1 MKKYLLC
8 HIICIILVFLIPLI
22 VISVGNIG
30 SFTSVTEYTPTLSF
44 KNITVYNAAEDKV
57 MEMDL
62 EEYLCG
68 AIAAEMPVSFPY
80 EALKAQAVAARTY
93 IVKRCE
99 NASAYADAHKGAMV
113 CTSSAHCNAWLSKEE
128 RMDKW
133 DKQEA
138 ASNWNKIVSAVN
150 DTSGE
155 IMTYEG
161 EPITAVFYAIS
172 SGKTENAEDVWGG
185 NVPYLKS
192 AESPYD
198 EQAPGYSST
207 AVFSKE
213 EFKSIIL
220 SAGKGADLSGA
231 PNTWYTNEN
240 RSEGGAVTTCNI
252 GGAVFKGTE
261 IRSLFSLRSHNYTL
275 SYADG
280 TFTFNVK
287 GYGHGVGMSQWG
299 AKYYAEEGK
308 SYKDILKIY
317 YNGISFS
324 KL

>member
-1 MKKYLLC
+1 MKKYLIC
-8 HIICIILVFLIPLI
+8 HIICIALVFIIPLV
-22 VISVGNIG
+22 VILTGNIATG
-30 SFTSVTEYTPTLSF
+30 TNFSEYKPTLSF
-44 KNITVYNAAEDKV
+44 KSITVYNSKTDKV

-68 AIAAEMPVSFPY
+68 VLAAEMPVSFPY

-99 NASAYADAHKGAMV
+99 NAAPSDAHKGAMM
-113 CTSSAHCNAWLSKEE
+113 CTSSAHCNAWLSKDE
-128 RMDKW
+128 RMAKW
-133 DKQEA
+133 DKSEA
-138 ASNWNKIVSAVN
+138 PGNWNKIVSAVN

-155 IMTYEG
+155 IMTYDG
-161 EPITAVFYAIS
+161 APITAVFYAIS

-185 NVPYLKS
+185 DVPYLQS
-192 AESPYD
+192 AESPHD
-198 EQAPGYSST
+198 TQAPGYSS
-207 AVFSKE
+207 AASFSTE

-220 SAGKGADLSGA
+220 SSGKSADLSA
-231 PNTWYTNEN
+231 SPKNWYKNEN
-240 RSEGGAVTTCNI
+240 RSEGGAVLDCMI

-275 SYADG
+275 SYNNG

-308 SYKDILKIY
+308 NYKDILKIY
-317 YNGISFS
+317 YSGISFR

>member
-1 MKKYLLC
+1 MKKYIIY
-8 HIICIILVFLIPLI
+8 HIISILLIFLIPVTVTGL
-22 VISVGNIG
+22 GNIG
-30 SFTSVTEYTPTLSF
+30 AKTEITEYAPTLSF
-44 KNITVYNAAEDKV
+44 KTISVYNTETDKV
-57 MEMDL
+57 IEMDL

-68 AIAAEMPVSFPY
+68 VISAEMPVSFPY

-99 NASAYADAHKGAMV
+99 NDSASDEHKGAMV
-113 CTSSAHCNAWLSKEE
+113 CTSSSHCSAWLSKEE
-128 RMDKW
+128 RMEKW
-133 DKQEA
+133 DRESA
-138 ASNWNKIVSAVN
+138 TSNWNKIVSAVN

-155 IMTYEG
+155 IMTYDG

-172 SGKTENAEDVWGG
+172 SGKTENAADVWGG
-185 NVPYLKS
+185 NVPYLQS

-198 EQAPGYSST
+198 SQAPGYSS
-207 AVFSKE
+207 AVSFSKE
-213 EFKSIIL
+213 EFENIIL
-220 SAGKGADLSGA
+220 SSGKGADLSGS
-231 PNTWYTNEN
+231 PDEWYKNEN
-240 RSEGGAVTTCNI
+240 RSEGGAVMNCNI

-275 SYADG
+275 SYSGG

-308 SYKDILKIY
+308 SYKDILQIY
-317 YNGISFS
+317 YTGINFR
-324 KL
+324 KI

>member
-1 MKKYLLC
+1 MKKYLIC
-8 HIICIILVFLIPLI
+8 HIICLLLVFIIPLI
-22 VISVGNIG
+22 VIPGFNIVSG
-30 SFTSVTEYTPTLSF
+30 INVSEYKPTLSF
-44 KNITVYNAAEDKV
+44 KRVTVYNPETDKV

-68 AIAAEMPVSFPY
+68 VISAEMPASFPY

-99 NASAYADAHKGAMV
+99 NSALSDTHKGAMV
-113 CTSSAHCNAWLSKEE
+113 CTSSSHCNAWLSKEE
-128 RMDKW
+128 RMAKW
-133 DKQEA
+133 DKNEA
-138 ASNWNKIVSAVN
+138 EGNWNKIVSAVN

-155 IMTYEG
+155 IMTYDG
-161 EPITAVFYAIS
+161 APITAVFYAIS

-185 NVPYLKS
+185 NVPYLQS

-198 EQAPGYSST
+198 SQAPGYSSE
-207 AVFSKE
+207 ASFSEK
-213 EFKSIIL
+213 EFKNIIL
-220 SAGKGADLSGA
+220 ASGKDADLSE
-231 PNTWYTNEN
+231 PPSKWYKNEN
-240 RSEGGAVTTCNI
+240 RSEGGAVLECNI

-275 SYADG
+275 SYTNG

-308 SYKDILKIY
+308 NYKDILKIY
-317 YNGISFS
+317 YNGISFR
-324 KL
+324 KI

>member
-1 MKKYLLC
+1 MKKYLIC
-8 HIICIILVFLIPLI
+8 HIICILLIFIIPLI
-22 VISVGNIG
+22 VILAGNIDV
-30 SFTSVTEYTPTLSF
+30 FTNITEYSPKLSL
-44 KNITVYNAAEDKV
+44 KRITVYNVNEDKV

-68 AIAAEMPVSFPY
+68 VICAEMPASFPY

-99 NASAYADAHKGAMV
+99 NSTFSNEHKGAMV

-128 RMDKW
+128 RMSKW
-133 DKQEA
+133 NKSEA
-138 ASNWNKIVSAVN
+138 EGNWNKIVSAVN

-155 IMTYEG
+155 IMTYDG
-161 EPITAVFYAIS
+161 APITAVFYAIS

-185 NVPYLKS
+185 NVPYLQS

-198 EQAPGYSST
+198 AQAPGYSST
-207 AVFSKE
+207 AAFSKE
-213 EFKSIIL
+213 EFKNIIL
-220 SAGKGADLSGA
+220 SAGKGADLSTS
-231 PNTWYTNEN
+231 PKNWYKNEN
-240 RSEGGAVTTCNI
+240 RSEGGAVLSCNI
-252 GGAVFKGTE
+252 GGAIFKGTE
-261 IRSLFSLRSHNYTL
+261 IRSLFSLRSHNFTL
-275 SYADG
+275 SYSDG

-308 SYKDILKIY
+308 NYKDILKIY
-317 YNGISFS
+317 YSGISFH
-324 KL
+324 KI

>member
-1 MKKYLLC
+1 MKKYLIC
-8 HIICIILVFLIPLI
+8 HMICILLIFIIPLI
-22 VISVGNIG
+22 VILVGNIEV
-30 SFTSVTEYTPTLSF
+30 FTNLTEYKPKHSF
-44 KNITVYNAAEDKV
+44 KTITVYNPETDKV

-68 AIAAEMPVSFPY
+68 VLCAEMPASFPY

-99 NASAYADAHKGAMV
+99 NAPSDEHKGAMV
-113 CTSSAHCNAWLSKEE
+113 CTSSAHCNAWLSKDE
-128 RMDKW
+128 RMKKW
-133 DKQEA
+133 DKRQA
-138 ASNWNKIVSAVN
+138 QANWNKIVSAVN

-155 IMTYEG
+155 IMTYDG
-161 EPITAVFYAIS
+161 VPITAVFYAIS

-185 NVPYLKS
+185 NVPYLQS
-192 AESPYD
+192 AESPHD
-198 EQAPGYSST
+198 TRAPGYSSI
-207 AVFSKE
+207 VSFSKE

-220 SAGKGADLSGA
+220 SAGKGADLSA
-231 PNTWYTNEN
+231 SPKNWCQNEN
-240 RSEGGAVTTCNI
+240 RSEGGAVLDCMI

-275 SYADG
+275 SYDNG

-308 SYKDILKIY
+308 NYKDILKIY
-317 YNGISFS
+317 YSGISFS

>member
-1 MKKYLLC
+1 MKKYLFC
-8 HIICIILVFLIPLI
+8 HIICLLLIFIIPLT
-22 VISVGNIG
+22 VVLMSNIASG
-30 SFTSVTEYTPTLSF
+30 ITIAEYKPTLSF
-44 KNITVYNAAEDKV
+44 KRVTVYNPETDKV

-68 AIAAEMPVSFPY
+68 VICAEMPASFPY

-99 NASAYADAHKGAMV
+99 NATSSDEHKGAMV
-113 CTSSAHCNAWLSKEE
+113 CTSSSHCNAWLSKEE
-128 RMDKW
+128 RMSKW
-133 DKQEA
+133 NKNEA
-138 ASNWNKIVSAVN
+138 EGNWNKIVSAVN

-155 IMTYEG
+155 IMTYDG
-161 EPITAVFYAIS
+161 APITAVFYAIS

-198 EQAPGYSST
+198 AQAPGFSST
-207 AVFSKE
+207 VTFSKE
-213 EFKSIIL
+213 EFKNIVL
-220 SAGKGADLSGA
+220 SSGKGADLSA
-231 PNTWYTNEN
+231 SPKNWYKNEN
-240 RSEGGAVTTCNI
+240 RSEGGAVIDCNI
-252 GGAVFKGTE
+252 GGTVFKGTE
-261 IRSLFSLRSHNYTL
+261 VRSLFSLRSHNYTL

-308 SYKDILKIY
+308 NYKDILKIY
-317 YNGISFS
+317 YSGISFQ
-324 KL
+324 KI

>member
-1 MKKYLLC
+1 MKKYLFC
-8 HIICIILVFLIPLI
+8 HIICIILVFIIPLI
-22 VISVGNIG
+22 VISAGHFV
-30 SFTSVTEYTPTLSF
+30 FPATFTEYKPKLSL
-44 KNITVYNAAEDKV
+44 KTVTVYNPETDKV
-57 MEMDL
+57 MELDL

-68 AIAAEMPVSFPY
+68 VIAAEMPASFPY

-99 NASAYADAHKGAMV
+99 NSVPSDAHKGAMM
-113 CTSSAHCNAWLSKEE
+113 CTSSSHCNAWLSKED
-128 RMDKW
+128 RMAKW
-133 DKQEA
+133 DKDSAQ
-138 ASNWNKIVSAVN
+138 SNWNKIVSAVS

-155 IMTYEG
+155 IMTYDG
-161 EPITAVFYAIS
+161 APITAVFYAIS

-185 NVPYLKS
+185 DVPYLKS
-192 AESPYD
+192 AASPYD

-207 AVFSKE
+207 AVFSE
-213 EFKSIIL
+213 NEFKNIIL
-220 SAGKGADLSGA
+220 SAGKGADLSA
-231 PNTWYTNEN
+231 LPKNWYKNEN
-240 RSEGGAVTTCNI
+240 RSEGGAVLSCNI

>member
-8 HIICIILVFLIPLI
+8 HFICLLLIFIIPLT
-22 VISVGNIG
+22 VILASNIATG
-30 SFTSVTEYTPTLSF
+30 INVSEYKPTLSL
-44 KNITVYNAAEDKV
+44 KSITVYNSKTDKV

-68 AIAAEMPVSFPY
+68 VISAEMPASFPY

-99 NASAYADAHKGAMV
+99 NSTSTDAHKGAMM
-113 CTSSAHCNAWLSKEE
+113 CTSSAHCNAWFSKEE
-128 RMDKW
+128 RMEKW
-133 DKQEA
+133 EKSEA
-138 ASNWNKIVSAVN
+138 QSNWNKIVSAVN

-155 IMTYEG
+155 IMTYDG
-161 EPITAVFYAIS
+161 APITAVFYAIS

-185 NVPYLKS
+185 NVPYLQS

-198 EQAPGYSST
+198 TQAPGYSST
-207 AVFSKE
+207 ATFSKE
-213 EFKSIIL
+213 EFKNIIL
-220 SAGKGADLSGA
+220 SAGKGADLSDS
-231 PNTWYTNEN
+231 PSTWYKNEN
-240 RSEGGAVTTCNI
+240 RSEGGAVLDCNI

-275 SYADG
+275 SYDDG
-280 TFTFNVK
+280 SFTFNVK

-317 YNGISFS
+317 YSGISFR
-324 KL
+324 KI

>member
-1 MKKYLLC
+1 MKKYLIC
-8 HIICIILVFLIPLI
+8 HIICILLVFIIPLI
-22 VISVGNIG
+22 VILVGNIDV
-30 SFTSVTEYTPTLSF
+30 FTNITEYRPKLSL
-44 KNITVYNAAEDKV
+44 KRITVYNVNEDKV

-68 AIAAEMPVSFPY
+68 VICAEMPVSFPY

-99 NASAYADAHKGAMV
+99 NVAPSDEHKGAMV

-128 RMDKW
+128 RMSKW
-133 DKQEA
+133 NKSEA
-138 ASNWNKIVSAVN
+138 EGNWNKIVSAVN

-155 IMTYEG
+155 IMTYDG
-161 EPITAVFYAIS
+161 APITAVFYAIS

-185 NVPYLKS
+185 NVPYLQS

-198 EQAPGYSST
+198 TQAPGYSST
-207 AVFSKE
+207 ATFSKE
-213 EFKSIIL
+213 EFKNIIL
-220 SAGKGADLSGA
+220 SSGKGADLSA
-231 PNTWYTNEN
+231 SPKNWYKNEN
-240 RSEGGAVTTCNI
+240 RSEGGAVLSCNI

-308 SYKDILKIY
+308 NYKDILKIY
-317 YNGISFS
+317 YSGISFH
-324 KL
+324 KI

>member
-8 HIICIILVFLIPLI
+8 HMILLILIFLIPLA
-22 VISVGNIG
+22 VIGIGNIATG
-30 SFTSVTEYTPTLSF
+30 TRITEYTPVLSL
-44 KNITVYNAAEDKV
+44 KTISVYNTKEDKV

-68 AIAAEMPVSFPY
+68 VICAEMPASFPY

-99 NASAYADAHKGAMV
+99 NSAPSDAHKGAMV
-113 CTSSAHCNAWLSKEE
+113 CTSSSHCNAWLSKQE
-128 RMDKW
+128 RMEKW
-133 DKQEA
+133 DKTEA
-138 ASNWNKIVSAVN
+138 EANWNKIVSAVN

-155 IMTYEG
+155 IMTYDG
-161 EPITAVFYAIS
+161 APITAVFYAIS

-198 EQAPGYSST
+198 LHAPGYSST
-207 AVFSKE
+207 STFSEE
-213 EFKSIIL
+213 EFKNIIL
-220 SAGKGADLSGA
+220 SAGKGADLSSSPDG
-231 PNTWYTNEN
+231 WYKNEN
-240 RSEGGAVTTCNI
+240 RSEGGAVLDCNI

-275 SYADG
+275 SYLG
-280 TFTFNVK
+280 GSFTFNVK

-308 SYKDILKIY
+308 NYKDILKIY
-317 YNGISFS
+317 YSGISFR
-324 KL
+324 KI